1 MILVPQPETEPM
13 LPTLEALSLIH
24 CTTREVPTQI
34 YFLRKEGRDRKREG
48 IINSDDGKK
57 ERKNEGKEGRW

>member
-13 LPTLEALSLIH
+13 FPTLKALSLIH
-24 CTTREVPTQI
+24 WATREVPTQI
-34 YFLRKEGRDRKREG
+34 YFLRKEGRDRKRER